1 MKNKNLTIDDL
12 IVKTEEALIGAGL
25 SPHTVW
31 TAYHMF
37 FRRIRLLF
45 FKEGKQNYDF
55 SCIEKY
61 ILQEEKEYNAQRISR
76 HQYLM
81 SVRSAKVLVTYA
93 DNGKI
98 LTSVLQR
105 GTKFKLNENYEIIL
119 SEYLASKGYIK
130 NTADDVEWAI
140 RRFLYFL
147 QQINH
152 VSLSSI
158 AEEHARRFVVLM
170 SEQYSTGTL
179 KNILCYLSSF
189 CSYAYEKNYLTT
201 DISKVFRTTIHR
213 ENRIYPALS
222 DEEVN
227 LIMSKIDTNTDM
239 GKRDYAMLMLGV
251 SIGLRAIDIINLRLQ
266 DINWIRGEIHLVQRK
281 TGQAVFL
288 PLMPDAGKAIAD
300 YILNA
305 RPQSRSEYI
314 FLTTK
319 YPIHKF
325 NDETGMA
332 YIFNKYA
339 KLAGIH
345 RTAYDGKSFHALRR
359 RVATKMVIA
368 GIPVTTVSQVL
379 GQSKMNSAQ
388 QYLSFDTEN
397 LRQCAIGFSG
407 IEVSGGI
414 FNG

>member
-1 MKNKNLTIDDL
+1 MQTKNLLIDDL
-12 IVKTEEALIGAGL
+12 IVKTEEALLGAGL
-25 SPHTVW
+25 SPHSVW
-31 TAYHMF
+31 TTYHMF
-37 FRRIRLLF
+37 FKRIRLLF
-45 FKEGKQNYDF
+45 KSEGKQHYSF
-55 SCIEKY
+55 KCIEKY
-61 ILQEEKEYNAQRISR
+61 ILQEEEKYNARKISR
-76 HQYLM
+76 HQYLL
-81 SVRSAKVLVTYA
+81 SVRAAKILVTYA

-98 LTSVLQR
+98 YSTVLQR
-105 GTKFKLNENYEIIL
+105 GTRFKLNKHYENIL
-119 SEYLASKGYIK
+119 SEYLMTTEYMK

-140 RRFLYFL
+140 RRFLFFL
-147 QQINH
+147 QQIDH
-152 VSLSSI
+152 VSLSSV

-179 KNILCYLSSF
+179 KNILCYLNSF
-189 CSYAYEKNYLTT
+189 CSYAFEKKYLTA

-227 LIMSKIDTNTDM
+227 LILSKVDTKTEM
-239 GKRDYAMLMLGV
+239 GKRDYAMLMLGAT
-251 SIGLRAIDIINLRLQ
+251 IGLRAIDIINLRLQ

-281 TGQAVFL
+281 TGQTVFL

-305 RPQSRSEYI
+305 RPKSRSEYI

-339 KLAGIH
+339 KLAGIQ

-397 LRQCAIGFSG
+397 LRQCAIDFSG

>member
-1 MKNKNLTIDDL
+1 MQTKKLPINDL
-12 IVKTEEALIGAGL
+12 IIKTEEALIGAGL
-25 SPHTVW
+25 SNQTVW
-31 TAYHMF
+31 STYHF
-37 FRRIRLLF
+37 FFTQISKF
-45 FKEGKQNYDF
+45 FLSEGKQDYDF
-55 SCIEKY
+55 ACLEKY
-61 ILQEEKEYNAQRISR
+61 VLHEEEKYNAQKISR
-76 HQYLM
+76 SHYLL
-81 SVRSAKVLVTYA
+81 SVRAAKILVTYE
-93 DNGKI
+93 DSGKI
-98 LTSVLQR
+98 YASVLQR
-105 GTKFKLNENYEIIL
+105 GTKFKLNEHYEVIL

-189 CSYAYEKNYLTT
+189 CSYAYEKEYLSP
-201 DISKVFRTTIHR
+201 DISRVFRTTIHR

-227 LIMSKIDTNTDM
+227 LIMSKVDTNTDM

-251 SIGLRAIDIINLRLQ
+251 SIGLKAIDIINLRLQ

-288 PLMPDAGKAIAD
+288 PLMPNAGKAIAD

-332 YIFNKYA
+332 YIFNKYV

-388 QYLSFDTEN
+388 QYLSFDPEN